1 MLADTKL
8 IGHNLNFQNLVN
20 LYNNNLLPNKI
31 LLTGNK
37 GIGKSLFAMHFVN
50 YIFSEN
56 EKYKYDLINYK
67 INIENKSY
75 IFTKNNTHPNIY
87 NISKDNDKK
96 SIEISQIRKMI
107 EFQNNSSFNNKSRF
121 IIIDEISYLNI
132 HATNALLKSLEEPND
147 NVFYILIHNSKTKI
161 KDTLRSRCIEFKL
174 FLNLSSVKSIVNEYF
189 SENIY
194 DTISKDF
201 LNIYSNP
208 SFIIHLINYFKENSL
223 NFSKL
228 TIENLIYF
236 IIKNKHY
243 TKNPFISENINILV
257 ELFFYKNISC
267 DSEASFNIKKYF
279 YLKLNKIQIYNLDL
293 ESFFLEFQQKL
304 ISE

>member
-56 EKYKYDLINYK
+56 EKYKYDLINYE

-75 IFTKNNTHPNIY
+75 IFIKNNTHPNIY
-87 NISKDNDKK
+87 NISKNNDKK
-96 SIEISQIRKMI
+96 NIEISQIRKMI

>member
-243 TKNPFISENINILV
+243 TKNPFISENISIFV
-257 ELFFYKNISC
+257 ELFFYKNISYT
-267 DSEASFNIKKYF
+267 SAASFNIKKYF
-279 YLKLNKIQIYNLDL
+279 YLKLNKTQIYNLDL